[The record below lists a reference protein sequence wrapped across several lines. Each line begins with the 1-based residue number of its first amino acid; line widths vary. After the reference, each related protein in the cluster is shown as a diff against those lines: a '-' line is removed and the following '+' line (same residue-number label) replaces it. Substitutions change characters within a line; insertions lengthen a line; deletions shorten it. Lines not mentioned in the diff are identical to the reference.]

1 VELKEVLLTNRV
13 RDSLSYANVMATVAV
28 FLALTGVG
36 LAALKLPKDSVG
48 AKQIKT
54 GGVRTDEV
62 LDVDPGAV
70 LIGN

>member
-1 VELKEVLLTNRV
+1 MLLTNRV

-36 LAALKLPKDSVG
+36 LAAFKLPKDSVG

-54 GGVRTDEV
+54 GG
-62 LDVDPGAV
+62 G
-70 LIGN
+70 